1 VNVSLRDYMASK
13 KVWLEEQLPN
23 FLKQAPIPGKLKE
36 SMIYSLMAGGKRI
49 RPILLFATLDALGCR
64 EEKGLSTA
72 IGLEMIHTYSLIHDD
87 LPAMDNDDLRR
98 GKPTNH
104 VIFGEAT
111 AILAGD
117 GLLTAAFDLVAG
129 DPALSADVRCRILQM
144 LANAAGPEGMVG
156 GQEDDLE
163 AEEKSLSIDE
173 LMSVH
178 RRKTGRL
185 ICFPV
190 AAAAVIAGAPEH
202 QQHALEQYARHL
214 GLAFQIGDD
223 ILDISGSEKELG
235 KPIGSD
241 LANHKNTYV
250 SLLTM
255 AGARKK
261 LEEHV
266 AAAKEALNESGVDD
280 DVLSDLAD
288 YLRTRT
294 H

>member
-1 VNVSLRDYMASK
+1 MNASLLDYMTSRK
-13 KVWLEEQLPN
+13 SWLEAQLPD
-23 FLKQAPIPGKLKE
+23 FLKRASIPDRLKE

-49 RPILLFATLDALGCR
+49 RPILLFATLDALGCQ
-64 EEKGLSTA
+64 EDKGLSTA
-72 IGLEMIHTYSLIHDD
+72 VGLEMIHTYSLIHDD

-98 GKPTNH
+98 GKATNH
-104 VIFGEAT
+104 VMFGEAT

-117 GLLTAAFDLVAG
+117 GLLTAAFDLIAG
-129 DPALSADVRCRILQM
+129 DSALNPTARCRIIQL

-163 AEEKSLSIDE
+163 AEEKTLTISE

-185 ICFPV
+185 IRFPV
-190 AAAAVIAGAPEH
+190 TAAAVIAGASVS
-202 QQHALEQYARHL
+202 QQQALDQYASHL

-223 ILDISGSEKELG
+223 ILDIAGNEQELG

-241 LANHKNTYV
+241 LVNHKNTYV

-255 AGARKK
+255 QGARQK
-261 LEEHV
+261 LAEHV
-266 AAAKEALNESGVDD
+266 SAAKASLKEGGF
-280 DVLSDLAD
+280 SDGILTELAD
-288 YLRTRT
+288 YIQTRT

>member
-1 VNVSLRDYMASK
+1 MASK
-13 KVWLEEQLPN
+13 KAWLEERLPE
-23 FLKQAPIPGKLKE
+23 FLKQASIPDKLKE

-49 RPILLFATLDALGCR
+49 RPILLFATLDALGSQ

-98 GKPTNH
+98 GRPTNH
-104 VIFGEAT
+104 VIFGEGT

-117 GLLTAAFDLVAG
+117 GLLTAAFDLIAG
-129 DPALSADVRCRILQM
+129 DPALDASVTSLIIQL

-163 AEEKSLSIDE
+163 AEEKTLTISE

-185 ICFPV
+185 IRFPV
-190 AAAAVIAGAPEH
+190 VAAAVIAGASESRR
-202 QQHALEQYARHL
+202 QALDQYASHL

-223 ILDISGSEKELG
+223 ILDIAGSEQELG
-235 KPIGSD
+235 KPVGSD
-241 LANHKNTYV
+241 LVNHKNTYV

-255 AGARKK
+255 EGARRK

-266 AAAKEALNESGVDD
+266 AAAKSALLENGFGKGILTE
-280 DVLSDLAD
+280 LAG
-288 YLRTRT
+288 YLQTRT